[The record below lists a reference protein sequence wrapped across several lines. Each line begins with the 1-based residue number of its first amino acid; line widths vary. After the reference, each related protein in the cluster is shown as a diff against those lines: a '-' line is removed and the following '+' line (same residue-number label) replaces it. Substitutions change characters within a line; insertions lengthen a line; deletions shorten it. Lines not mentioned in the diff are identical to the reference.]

1 MHQLFWLMGVIM
13 SDTDLELVDRVKTG
27 DMDAFGKIVNRY
39 EKTVFNSAYR
49 IVGDMDD
56 AADITQTTFVKVFEK
71 INTFNPAFKFF
82 SWLYRISINEA
93 FNLQKRN
100 KKAATIEFEP
110 VATQPGPY
118 EDFVQLEM
126 CENLKLALATM
137 TYDYRIVIVL
147 KHLMLLSYKEIAEI
161 LDLPEKTVKSR
172 LFSSRQA
179 LHRQLVEQ
187 GYKT

>member
-1 MHQLFWLMGVIM
+1 M

-27 DMDAFGKIVNRY
+27 DMVAFGKIVNRY

-71 INTFNPAFKFF
+71 IDSFNPSFKFF

-93 FNLQKRN
+93 FNLQKKN
-100 KKAATIEFEP
+100 KQAASIEMET
-110 VATQPGPY
+110 VSTQPGPY
-118 EDFVQLEM
+118 EDFRQMEM
-126 CENLKLALATM
+126 CENLKYALAKM

-161 LDLPEKTVKSR
+161 LSLPEKTVKSR
-172 LFSSRQA
+172 LFSGRQV